1 MAKSIA
7 QIAKIKNTSVRVKA
21 DDAYDKSK
29 GIKSGSAVDKRI
41 DAKTKVAKTERGT
54 KKGY

>member
-7 QIAKIKNTSVRVKA
+7 QIAKIKNTSVRMKA

-41 DAKTKVAKTERGT
+41 DAKTKVAKAEYGS
-54 KKGY
+54 KK

>member
-7 QIAKIKNTSVRVKA
+7 QIAKIKNTPARAKA

-41 DAKTKVAKTERGT
+41 DAKTKVAKAEYGN